1 MKLSFTQISCIKPC
15 FRKINFNEPVH
26 QQRITLKNKKILS
39 FTTFFVVSLVFGASS
54 KKLKDDTAFQTVLPL
69 IEKKNIPLD
78 FVINSFS
85 SDSVKIYEDIPDRF
99 EFAYEKKE
107 YPEYKKFFLTKKRIS
122 DGVEFYN
129 LKTGLIES
137 ISNSLGVDP
146 FLILSITGIES
157 NFGSY
162 PGHYGVF
169 SALYTIIHS
178 MPGRKSWASKE
189 LAEFLDYC
197 YHDNIPVH
205 SIAGSYAGAFG
216 FGQFIPSSFNRF
228 AVDFDEDG
236 VRRFDEW
243 ADVMASIANYLLKNG
258 YEPGGSFERDS
269 KNWNSV
275 YAYNH
280 HDNYVRVVLD
290 LRLEYK
296 QRISGK

>member
-1 MKLSFTQISCIKPC
+1 MKE
-15 FRKINFNEPVH
+15 INFYEHIH
-26 QQRITLKNKKILS
+26 QLSITLKNKKTLPFFGIL
-39 FTTFFVVSLVFGASS
+39 VLSLAFGADL
-54 KKLKDDTAFQTVLPL
+54 KKLKDDMAFQNVLPL
-69 IEKKNIPLD
+69 IEAKNIPLD
-78 FVINSFS
+78 FVVNSFS

-129 LKTGLIES
+129 LKAGLIES
-137 ISNSLGVDP
+137 ISDSLGVDP

-162 PGHYGVF
+162 PGRYDVF
-169 SALYTIIHS
+169 SALYTIIHT
-178 MPGRKSWASKE
+178 MPKKKNWASKE

-197 YHDNIPVH
+197 YRDNIPVH
-205 SIAGSYAGAFG
+205 SITGSYAGAFG

-228 AVDFDEDG
+228 AIDFDGDG
-236 VRRFDEW
+236 VRRFNEW
-243 ADVMASIANYLLKNG
+243 ADVMASIANYLIKNG
-258 YEPGGSFERDS
+258 YESGGSFERNS
-269 KNWNSV
+269 NNWDSV

-280 HDNYVRVVLD
+280 HDNYVMAVLD

-296 QRISGK
+296 QRIHGK

>member
-1 MKLSFTQISCIKPC
+1 MITLENKITLSLTAFFVLSFLFGANS
-15 FRKINFNEPVH
+15 
-26 QQRITLKNKKILS
+26 KKI
-39 FTTFFVVSLVFGASS
+39 
-54 KKLKDDTAFQTVLPL
+54 KDDMAFQAVLPL
-69 IEKKNIPLD
+69 IEAKNIPLD
-78 FVINSFS
+78 YMVSSFS

-129 LKTGLIES
+129 LKAELIES
-137 ISNSLGVDP
+137 ISDSLGVDP

-169 SALYTIIHS
+169 SALYTIIHT
-178 MPGRKSWASKE
+178 MPKKKSWASKE

-197 YHDNIPVH
+197 YRDNIPIH

-236 VRRFDEW
+236 VRRFNEW
-243 ADVMASIANYLLKNG
+243 ADVMASIANYLIKNG
-258 YEPGGSFERDS
+258 YEPGGSFERNS
-269 KNWNSV
+269 KNWKSV

-280 HDNYVRVVLD
+280 HDNYVMAVLD
-290 LRLEYK
+290 LRLKYK
-296 QRISGK
+296 QRILGK

>member
-1 MKLSFTQISCIKPC
+1 M
-15 FRKINFNEPVH
+15 
-26 QQRITLKNKKILS
+26 ITLKNKKTLP
-39 FTTFFVVSLVFGASS
+39 FTAFFVLSLVFSS
-54 KKLKDDTAFQTVLPL
+54 NLKKLKDDMAFQTVLPL
-69 IEKKNIPLD
+69 IEAKNIPLD
-78 FVINSFS
+78 YVMNSFS

-157 NFGSY
+157 NFGSF
-162 PGHYGVF
+162 PGRYDVF
-169 SALYTIIHS
+169 SALYTIIHT
-178 MPGRKSWASKE
+178 MPKKKSWASKE

-197 YHDNIPVH
+197 YRDNIPVH
-205 SIAGSYAGAFG
+205 SIPGSYAGAFG

-228 AVDFDEDG
+228 AVDFDGDG
-236 VRRFDEW
+236 VRRFNEW
-243 ADVMASIANYLLKNG
+243 ADVMASIANYLIKNG
-258 YEPGGSFERDS
+258 YEPGGSFERNS
-269 KNWNSV
+269 KNWKSV

-280 HDNYVRVVLD
+280 HDNYVMAVLD

-296 QRISGK
+296 QRIHGK

>member
-39 FTTFFVVSLVFGASS
+39 LTTFFVVSLVFGANS

-129 LKTGLIES
+129 LKSGLIES
-137 ISNSLGVDP
+137 ISDSLGVDP

-157 NFGSY
+157 NFGSF
-162 PGHYGVF
+162 PGRYDVF
-169 SALYTIIHS
+169 SALYTIIHT
-178 MPGRKSWASKE
+178 MPKKKNWASKE

-197 YHDNIPVH
+197 YRDNIPVH
-205 SIAGSYAGAFG
+205 SITGSYAGAFG

-228 AVDFDEDG
+228 AIDFDEDG
-236 VRRFDEW
+236 VRRFNEW
-243 ADVMASIANYLLKNG
+243 ADVMASIANYLIKNG
-258 YEPGGSFERDS
+258 YESGGSFERNS
-269 KNWNSV
+269 NNWDSV

-280 HDNYVRVVLD
+280 HDNYVRAVLD

>member
-1 MKLSFTQISCIKPC
+1 M
-15 FRKINFNEPVH
+15 
-26 QQRITLKNKKILS
+26 ITLKNKTTLSLTAFFVLS
-39 FTTFFVVSLVFGASS
+39 FVFGTNS
-54 KKLKDDTAFQTVLPL
+54 KKLNDDMAFQAVLPL
-69 IEKKNIPLD
+69 IEAKNIPLD
-78 FVINSFS
+78 YVMNSFS
-85 SDSVKIYEDIPDRF
+85 SDSVKIYEDIPGRF

-129 LKTGLIES
+129 LKSGLIES
-137 ISNSLGVDP
+137 ISDSLGVDP

-162 PGHYGVF
+162 PGHYDVF
-169 SALYTIIHS
+169 SALYTIIHT
-178 MPGRKSWASKE
+178 MPKKKNWASKE

-197 YHDNIPVH
+197 YRDNIPVH
-205 SIAGSYAGAFG
+205 SISGSYAGAFG

-236 VRRFDEW
+236 VRRFNEW
-243 ADVMASIANYLLKNG
+243 ADVMASISNYLMKNG
-258 YEPGGSFERDS
+258 YDPGGSFERNS

-280 HDNYVRVVLD
+280 HENYVRAVLD